1 MRLSEYTD
9 YTLRVLMSCA
19 AQPQQLLTVAELAA
33 QHGLSRHHVMKI
45 VSDLAREGLVETTRG
60 RGGGLR
66 LSKRPHDVRIGDVL
80 RFTETDFRMAECFDP
95 GTNTCVLRPSCRLR
109 QALGSALKAWFAE
122 LDRLTLADILL
133 PQAAVAR
140 LAAAAPVAVVP
151 RTRRPEDAAPKR
163 RQATGGAAKLPRRPA
178 TAAPPRRKTVA

>member
-19 AQPQQLLTVAELAA
+19 TQPQQLLTVAGLAA
-33 QHGLSRHHVMKI
+33 QHGMSRHHVMKI

-66 LSKRPHDVRIGDVL
+66 LSKRPDDVRIGDVL

-95 GTNTCVLRPSCRLR
+95 RTNTCVLRPSCRLR
-109 QALGSALKAWFAE
+109 QALGSALKAYFAE

-140 LAAAAPVAVVP
+140 LAAAAPVAIVP
-151 RTRRPEDAAPKR
+151 RAGLAQDAGSKRAQAP
-163 RQATGGAAKLPRRPA
+163 GAAVKSARRR
-178 TAAPPRRKTVA
+178 AAAGRRRRKPAG